1 MYQKYIF
8 YKKCKQKYFYRNIY
22 TEKLNTNELVHVKSI
37 HYDSKQTQMHELKM
51 EAFLAVT
58 RCPFSRSNVE
68 CEFFL
73 TELLIM

>member
-1 MYQKYIF
+1 MYQKYIST
-8 YKKCKQKYFYRNIY
+8 KNVNKYFYKNIY

-58 RCPFSRSNVE
+58 RCPFLRSNVE